1 MRHDLDELVIDP
13 VSVTLD
19 PVEQPPLVVQDT
31 LHRHR
36 ARVAKRVPRVAIV
49 HDWLV
54 AFAGAEKVL
63 EQIVICF
70 PDADLFS
77 VVDFMEE
84 RTWMRGKKVTT
95 SFIQKLP
102 QAKKR
107 YRSYLPLMPLA
118 IEQLDVSGYDLV
130 ISSSHAVAKGILTG
144 PDQIHV
150 SYVHSPIRY
159 AWDLQHQYLQ
169 QSNLTAGV
177 KSLLARM
184 VLHYVRNWD
193 IRTSNSVDHFIANSA
208 FIARRIHKV
217 YHRDSHVI
225 FPPVDVEAFGLC
237 GEKEDFYLTASRM
250 VPYKKVDLIVEAFAK
265 MPERKLVVIGDGPDM
280 RKIREKATPNVEIMG
295 YQPFSVLQEKM
306 QRAKAFVFAA
316 EEDFGIS
323 VVEAQACGTPVIA
336 YGKGGALETVLD
348 SSHACPTGLF
358 FDEQTT
364 DAIIDA
370 VEGFELGAVQINPAD
385 CRANAER
392 FSIKHFREGLRA
404 YVQSVAPHFTL
415 VPSALPPVPVAE
427 PAVESVAE
435 SLAIAAASQ
444 MVQDHDEADSMRVL
458 AVDQSGVL
466 GGAELS
472 LLEVMKNM
480 RGTNETVLFDDGPFR
495 IALEAVGIKVDVLD
509 GAALGGLNKD
519 GGVTRPNAG
528 MIGGVMALV
537 RGTLEK
543 SRNSDVIYVNTQR
556 AMVVGAIAGLISRRP
571 VVWHLRDIV
580 SQEHFGKTQLTII
593 KWCTKLMLER
603 VIANSTASAVALT
616 ALTRMK
622 EERLDV
628 VFNGISAEP
637 FAALESVEQ
646 NELRAR
652 FGLPQKAFLVGSFS
666 RLARWKGQH
675 ILLEALLQAPEMH
688 AVLVGAALFGEDAYE
703 AELRAYVL
711 EHGLADRVHFLGFQ
725 HDIAACMKAVDVVA
739 HTSISPEP
747 FGRVIIEGMLAK
759 RPIVAARAGGVTDIV
774 ADRENGILCTPGDVS
789 ELAGVLG
796 ELSADPGLRD
806 RLVEQG
812 YANAINRFGT
822 ERYVESV
829 QKILSDVA
837 GKGRAKRA

>member
-1 MRHDLDELVIDP
+1 MRHDLDEAVIDTLRVP
-13 VSVTLD
+13 LD
-19 PVEQPPLVVQDT
+19 PVGLLPPAVQDT
-31 LHRHR
+31 PPRHR
-36 ARVAKRVPRVAIV
+36 ARLAKRAPRVAIV

-63 EQIVICF
+63 EQIIMCF

-130 ISSSHAVAKGILTG
+130 ISSSHAVAKGVLTG

-169 QSNLTAGV
+169 QSNLTSGV

-184 VLHYVRNWD
+184 VLHYMRNWD
-193 IRTSNSVDHFIANSA
+193 VRTPNSVDYFIANSA
-208 FIARRIHKV
+208 FIARRINKV

-225 FPPVDVEAFGLC
+225 FPPVDVEAFQLC
-237 GEKEDFYLTASRM
+237 DVKEDFYLTASRM
-250 VPYKKVDLIVEAFAK
+250 VPYKKIDLIVEAFAK

-280 RKIREKATPNVEIMG
+280 RKIRDKATPNVEIMG
-295 YQPFSVLQEKM
+295 YQPFSVLQDKM
-306 QRAKAFVFAA
+306 RRAKAFVFAA

-348 SSHACPTGLF
+348 GSHARPTGLF

-364 DAIIDA
+364 GAIIDA
-370 VEGFELGAVQINPAD
+370 VEGFERGTFKINPAD

-392 FSIKHFREGLRA
+392 FSIKHFRDGLRA
-404 YVQSVAPHFTL
+404 YVQSVAPQFTL
-415 VPSALPPVPVAE
+415 APPAMPPVPGVEPVAK
-427 PAVESVAE
+427 AT
-435 SLAIAAASQ
+435 ASQ
-444 MVQDHDEADSMRVL
+444 QHRDHAEADAMRVL

-472 LLEVMKNM
+472 LLEVMKTM

-495 IALEAVGIKVDVLD
+495 IALEAAGVKVDVLD
-509 GAALGGLNKD
+509 GAALGTLSKE
-519 GGVTRPNAG
+519 GGMKRPGAG
-528 MIGGVMALV
+528 MIGGVMGLV
-537 RGTLEK
+537 RGTLAK

-580 SQEHFGKTQLTII
+580 SPEHFGKAQLTII

-603 VIANSTASAVALT
+603 VIANSTASAAALT

-622 EERLDV
+622 EDRLDV

-637 FAALESVEQ
+637 FTELESVAQ
-646 NELRAR
+646 HELRAR
-652 FGLPQKAFLVGSFS
+652 FGLPQDTFLVGSFS

-675 ILLEALLQAPEMH
+675 ILLEALLEAPEMH

-774 ADRENGILCTPGDVS
+774 KDRENGILCTPGDVRS
-789 ELAGVLG
+789 LADALG
-796 ELSADPGLRD
+796 ELSADAGLRN

-812 YANAINRFGT
+812 YANAISRFGT

-837 GKGRAKRA
+837 RKSRLKRG

>member
-1 MRHDLDELVIDP
+1 MQEA
-13 VSVTLD
+13 
-19 PVEQPPLVVQDT
+19 PP
-31 LHRHR
+31 RHR

-63 EQIVICF
+63 EQIVMCF

-84 RTWMRGKKVTT
+84 RAWMRGKKVTT

-130 ISSSHAVAKGILTG
+130 ISSSHAVAKGVLTG
-144 PDQIHV
+144 PDQVHV

-169 QSNLTAGV
+169 QSNLTAGM

-184 VLHYVRNWD
+184 VLHYMRNWD

-208 FIARRIHKV
+208 FIARRINKV

-225 FPPVDVEAFGLC
+225 FPPVDVEAFQLC
-237 GEKEDFYLTASRM
+237 EEKEDFYLTASRM
-250 VPYKKVDLIVEAFAK
+250 VPYKKIDLIVEAFAK

-280 RKIREKATPNVEIMG
+280 RKIRDKATPNIEIMG
-295 YQPFSVLQEKM
+295 YQPFSVLQDKM

-348 SSHACPTGLF
+348 GSHARPTGLF

-364 DAIIDA
+364 DCDHRCSGRFRTRRG
-370 VEGFELGAVQINPAD
+370 EDHSSGLPRER
-385 CRANAER
+385 RAFFDQAFPR
-392 FSIKHFREGLRA
+392 WTARA
-404 YVQSVAPHFTL
+404 YVQSVAPQFML
-415 VPSALPPVPVAE
+415 APPALPPVP
-427 PAVESVAE
+427 
-435 SLAIAAASQ
+435 LARTVKTTTAQ
-444 MVQDHDEADSMRVL
+444 QDQDHEEADAMRVL

-495 IALEAVGIKVDVLD
+495 IALEAVGIESRCARRRRARRHLS
-509 GAALGGLNKD
+509 KD
-519 GGVTRPNAG
+519 GGLKRPGAG
-528 MIGGVMALV
+528 MIGGVMGLV
-537 RGTLEK
+537 RGTLQK

-580 SQEHFGKTQLTII
+580 SPEHFGKTQLTII

-616 ALTRMK
+616 ALTRH
-622 EERLDV
+622 ERGAAGCGV
-628 VFNGISAEP
+628 QRHFRRAVHRTGIGRAARVAGALRLAAGCVSRGLVQPAR
-637 FAALESVEQ
+637 ALE
-646 NELRAR
+646 R
-652 FGLPQKAFLVGSFS
+652 
-666 RLARWKGQH
+666 
-675 ILLEALLQAPEMH
+675 
-688 AVLVGAALFGEDAYE
+688 
-703 AELRAYVL
+703 
-711 EHGLADRVHFLGFQ
+711 
-725 HDIAACMKAVDVVA
+725 
-739 HTSISPEP
+739 
-747 FGRVIIEGMLAK
+747 
-759 RPIVAARAGGVTDIV
+759 AARPA
-774 ADRENGILCTPGDVS
+774 
-789 ELAGVLG
+789 
-796 ELSADPGLRD
+796 
-806 RLVEQG
+806 
-812 YANAINRFGT
+812 
-822 ERYVESV
+822 
-829 QKILSDVA
+829 
-837 GKGRAKRA
+837 

>member
-1 MRHDLDELVIDP
+1 MRHDLDEVLVDPAQESLDRIDRN
-13 VSVTLD
+13 
-19 PVEQPPLVVQDT
+19 PPAPMDAPPK
-31 LHRHR
+31 HR

-63 EQIVICF
+63 EQIVMCF

-77 VVDFMEE
+77 VVDFMDE
-84 RTWMRGKKVTT
+84 RAWMRGKTVTT

-130 ISSSHAVAKGILTG
+130 ISSSHAVAKGVLTG
-144 PDQIHV
+144 PDQVHV

-169 QSNLTAGV
+169 QSNLTAGM
-177 KSLLARM
+177 KSLLARL
-184 VLHYVRNWD
+184 VLHYMRNWD

-208 FIARRIHKV
+208 FIARRINKV

-225 FPPVDVEAFGLC
+225 FPPVDVEAFQLC
-237 GEKEDFYLTASRM
+237 EVKENFYLTASRM
-250 VPYKKVDLIVEAFAK
+250 VPYKKIDLIVEAFAK
-265 MPERKLVVIGDGPDM
+265 MPERKLIVIGDGPDM
-280 RKIREKATPNVEIMG
+280 RKIRDKATPNIEIMG
-295 YQPFSVLQEKM
+295 YQPFSVLQDKM
-306 QRAKAFVFAA
+306 RRAKAFVFAA

-348 SSHACPTGLF
+348 GSHARPTGLF

-364 DAIIDA
+364 GAIIDA
-370 VEGFELGAVQINPAD
+370 VEGFELGALKISPAD

-392 FSIKHFREGLRA
+392 FSVKHFRDGLRGHI
-404 YVQSVAPHFTL
+404 QSIAPQFML
-415 VPSALPPVPVAE
+415 APPALPPVPVVRPVKATT
-427 PAVESVAE
+427 A
-435 SLAIAAASQ
+435 Q
-444 MVQDHDEADSMRVL
+444 QDQDHEAADAMRVL

-495 IALEAVGIKVDVLD
+495 IALEAVGLKVDVLD
-509 GAALGGLNKD
+509 GAALGGLSKD
-519 GGVTRPNAG
+519 GGMKRPGAG
-528 MIGGVMALV
+528 MIGGVMGLV
-537 RGTLEK
+537 RATLEK

-580 SQEHFGKTQLTII
+580 SPEHFGKTQLTII

-616 ALTRMK
+616 ALTRLK

-637 FAALESVEQ
+637 FTELESVAQ
-646 NELRAR
+646 HELRAR
-652 FGLPQKAFLVGSFS
+652 FSLPQDAFLVGSFS

-675 ILLEALLQAPEMH
+675 ILLEALLEAPEMH

-774 ADRENGILCTPGDVS
+774 EDRENGILCTPGDVAA
-789 ELAGVLG
+789 LAGALG
-796 ELSADPGLRD
+796 ELSADAGLRR

-812 YANAINRFGT
+812 YANAISRFGT

-829 QKILSDVA
+829 EKILSDVA
-837 GKGRAKRA
+837 GKSRSKRS

>member
-1 MRHDLDELVIDP
+1 MRHDLDEAVIDTLRVP
-13 VSVTLD
+13 LD
-19 PVEQPPLVVQDT
+19 PVGLLPPAVQDT
-31 LHRHR
+31 PPRHR
-36 ARVAKRVPRVAIV
+36 ARLAKRVPRVAIV

-63 EQIVICF
+63 EQIIMCF

-130 ISSSHAVAKGILTG
+130 ISSSHAVAKGVLTG

-169 QSNLTAGV
+169 QSNLTSGV

-184 VLHYVRNWD
+184 VLHYMRNWD
-193 IRTSNSVDHFIANSA
+193 VRTPNSVDYFIANSA
-208 FIARRIHKV
+208 FIARRINKV

-225 FPPVDVEAFGLC
+225 FPPVDVEAFQLC
-237 GEKEDFYLTASRM
+237 DVKEDFYLTASRM
-250 VPYKKVDLIVEAFAK
+250 VPYKKIDLIVEAFAK

-280 RKIREKATPNVEIMG
+280 RKIRDKATPNVEIMG
-295 YQPFSVLQEKM
+295 YQPFSVLQDKM
-306 QRAKAFVFAA
+306 RRAKAFVFAA

-348 SSHACPTGLF
+348 GSHARPTGLF

-364 DAIIDA
+364 GAIIDA
-370 VEGFELGAVQINPAD
+370 VEGFERGTFKINPAD

-392 FSIKHFREGLRA
+392 FSIKHFRDGLRA
-404 YVQSVAPHFTL
+404 YVQSVAPQFTL
-415 VPSALPPVPVAE
+415 APPAMPPVPGVEPVAK
-427 PAVESVAE
+427 AT
-435 SLAIAAASQ
+435 ASQ
-444 MVQDHDEADSMRVL
+444 QHRDHAEADAMRVL

-472 LLEVMKNM
+472 LLEVMKTM

-495 IALEAVGIKVDVLD
+495 IALEAAGVKVDVLD
-509 GAALGGLNKD
+509 GAALGTLSKE
-519 GGVTRPNAG
+519 GGMKRPGAG
-528 MIGGVMALV
+528 MIGGVMGLV
-537 RGTLEK
+537 RGTLAK

-580 SQEHFGKTQLTII
+580 SPEHFGKAQLTII

-603 VIANSTASAVALT
+603 VIANSTASAAALT

-622 EERLDV
+622 EDRLDV

-637 FAALESVEQ
+637 FTELESVAQ
-646 NELRAR
+646 HELRAR
-652 FGLPQKAFLVGSFS
+652 FGLPQDTFLVGSFS

-675 ILLEALLQAPEMH
+675 ILLEALLEAPEMH

-774 ADRENGILCTPGDVS
+774 KDRENGILCTPGDVRS
-789 ELAGVLG
+789 LADALG
-796 ELSADPGLRD
+796 ELSADAGLRN

-812 YANAINRFGT
+812 YANAISRFGT

-837 GKGRAKRA
+837 RKSRLKRG

>member
-1 MRHDLDELVIDP
+1 MRHDLDEAVIDTLRVP
-13 VSVTLD
+13 LD
-19 PVEQPPLVVQDT
+19 PVGLLPPAVQDT
-31 LHRHR
+31 PPRHR
-36 ARVAKRVPRVAIV
+36 ARLAKRVPRVAIV

-63 EQIVICF
+63 EQIIMCF

-130 ISSSHAVAKGILTG
+130 ISSSHAVAKGVLTG

-169 QSNLTAGV
+169 QSNLTSGV

-184 VLHYVRNWD
+184 VLHYMRNWD
-193 IRTSNSVDHFIANSA
+193 VRTPNSVDYFIANSA
-208 FIARRIHKV
+208 FIARRINKV

-225 FPPVDVEAFGLC
+225 FPPVDVEAFQLC
-237 GEKEDFYLTASRM
+237 DVKEDFYLTASRM
-250 VPYKKVDLIVEAFAK
+250 VPYKKIDLIVEAFAK

-280 RKIREKATPNVEIMG
+280 RKIRDKATPNVEIMG
-295 YQPFSVLQEKM
+295 YQPFSVLQDKM
-306 QRAKAFVFAA
+306 RRAKAFVFAA

-348 SSHACPTGLF
+348 GSHARPTGLF

-364 DAIIDA
+364 GAIIDA
-370 VEGFELGAVQINPAD
+370 VEGFERGTFKINPAD

-392 FSIKHFREGLRA
+392 FSIKHFRDGLRA
-404 YVQSVAPHFTL
+404 YVQSVAPQFTL
-415 VPSALPPVPVAE
+415 APPAMPPVPGVEPVAK
-427 PAVESVAE
+427 AT
-435 SLAIAAASQ
+435 ASQ
-444 MVQDHDEADSMRVL
+444 QHRDHAEADAMRVM

-472 LLEVMKNM
+472 LLEVMKTM

-495 IALEAVGIKVDVLD
+495 IALEAAGVKVDVLD
-509 GAALGGLNKD
+509 GAALGTLSKE
-519 GGVTRPNAG
+519 GGMKRPGAG
-528 MIGGVMALV
+528 MIGGVMGLV
-537 RGTLEK
+537 RGTLAK

-580 SQEHFGKTQLTII
+580 SPEHFGKAQLTII

-603 VIANSTASAVALT
+603 VIANSTASAAALT

-622 EERLDV
+622 EDRLDV

-637 FAALESVEQ
+637 FTELESVAQ
-646 NELRAR
+646 HELRAR
-652 FGLPQKAFLVGSFS
+652 FGLPQDTFLVGSFS

-675 ILLEALLQAPEMH
+675 ILLEALLEAPEMH

-774 ADRENGILCTPGDVS
+774 KDRENGILCTPGDVRS
-789 ELAGVLG
+789 LADALG
-796 ELSADPGLRD
+796 ELSADAGLRN

-812 YANAINRFGT
+812 YANAISRFGT

-837 GKGRAKRA
+837 RKSRLKRG

>member
-1 MRHDLDELVIDP
+1 
-13 VSVTLD
+13 
-19 PVEQPPLVVQDT
+19 
-31 LHRHR
+31 
-36 ARVAKRVPRVAIV
+36 
-49 HDWLV
+49 
-54 AFAGAEKVL
+54 
-63 EQIVICF
+63 
-70 PDADLFS
+70 
-77 VVDFMEE
+77 
-84 RTWMRGKKVTT
+84 
-95 SFIQKLP
+95 
-102 QAKKR
+102 
-107 YRSYLPLMPLA
+107 MPLA

-130 ISSSHAVAKGILTG
+130 ISSSHAVAKGVLTG

-169 QSNLTAGV
+169 QSNLTSGV

-184 VLHYVRNWD
+184 VLHYMRNWD

-208 FIARRIHKV
+208 FIARRINKV

-225 FPPVDVEAFGLC
+225 FPPVDVEAFQRC
-237 GEKEDFYLTASRM
+237 DVKEDFYLTASRM
-250 VPYKKVDLIVEAFAK
+250 VPYKKIDLIVEAFAK

-280 RKIREKATPNVEIMG
+280 RKIRDKATPNVEIMG

-348 SSHACPTGLF
+348 SSHARPTGLF

-364 DAIIDA
+364 ASIIDA
-370 VEGFELGAVQINPAD
+370 VDGFELGAVKINPAD

-392 FSIKHFREGLRA
+392 FSIKHFRDGLRA
-404 YVQSVAPHFTL
+404 YVQSVAPQFTL
-415 VPSALPPVPVAE
+415 APPAMPPVPVAD
-427 PAVESVAE
+427 PVAK
-435 SLAIAAASQ
+435 AAALQ
-444 MVQDHDEADSMRVL
+444 LDQDHEDADAMRVL

-509 GAALGGLNKD
+509 GAALGGLSKD
-519 GGVTRPNAG
+519 GGMKRPKAG
-528 MIGGVMALV
+528 MIGGVMSLV
-537 RGTLEK
+537 RGTLAK

-616 ALTRMK
+616 ALTRM
-622 EERLDV
+622 
-628 VFNGISAEP
+628 
-637 FAALESVEQ
+637 
-646 NELRAR
+646 
-652 FGLPQKAFLVGSFS
+652 
-666 RLARWKGQH
+666 
-675 ILLEALLQAPEMH
+675 
-688 AVLVGAALFGEDAYE
+688 
-703 AELRAYVL
+703 
-711 EHGLADRVHFLGFQ
+711 
-725 HDIAACMKAVDVVA
+725 
-739 HTSISPEP
+739 
-747 FGRVIIEGMLAK
+747 
-759 RPIVAARAGGVTDIV
+759 
-774 ADRENGILCTPGDVS
+774 
-789 ELAGVLG
+789 
-796 ELSADPGLRD
+796 
-806 RLVEQG
+806 
-812 YANAINRFGT
+812 
-822 ERYVESV
+822 
-829 QKILSDVA
+829 
-837 GKGRAKRA
+837 

>member
-1 MRHDLDELVIDP
+1 MRHDLDEVIIDP
-13 VSVTLD
+13 VQDSADGIDVNLPSVMDAL
-19 PVEQPPLVVQDT
+19 PK
-31 LHRHR
+31 HR
-36 ARVAKRVPRVAIV
+36 ARVAERVPRVAIV

-63 EQIVICF
+63 EQILICF
-70 PDADLFS
+70 PEADLFS

-84 RTWMRGKKVTT
+84 RAWMRGKTVTT

-159 AWDLQHQYLQ
+159 AWDLQHQYLR
-169 QSNLTAGV
+169 QSNLTAGI
-177 KSLLARM
+177 KSGLARL
-184 VLHYVRNWD
+184 VLHYMRNWD
-193 IRTSNSVDHFIANSA
+193 IRTSNSVDHFIANSE
-208 FIARRIHKV
+208 FISRRINKV

-225 FPPVDVEAFGLC
+225 FPPVDVDAFQLC
-237 GEKEDFYLTASRM
+237 EVKEDFYLTASRM
-250 VPYKKVDLIVEAFAK
+250 VPYKKIDLIVEAFAK
-265 MPERKLVVIGDGPDM
+265 MPGRKLVVIGDGPDM
-280 RKIREKATPNVEIMG
+280 RKIRAKATANIEIMG
-295 YQPFSVLQEKM
+295 YQPFAVLQDKM
-306 QRAKAFVFAA
+306 RRAKAFVFAA

-348 SSHACPTGLF
+348 SSNACPTGLF
-358 FDEQTT
+358 FGEQTT
-364 DAIIDA
+364 DSIIDA
-370 VEGFELGAVQINPAD
+370 IEGFELGAVRIEPAD

-392 FSIKHFREGLRA
+392 FSVRHFRDNLRA
-404 YVQSVAPHFTL
+404 YVQSVAPQFTL
-415 VPSALPPVPVAE
+415 PPPALPPVPLVKE
-427 PAVESVAE
+427 VGITTQKQDEDNK
-435 SLAIAAASQ
+435 AA
-444 MVQDHDEADSMRVL
+444 DGMRVL

-480 RGTNETVLFDDGPFR
+480 RGNNETVLFDDGPFR

-509 GAALGGLNKD
+509 GAALGGVSKD
-519 GGVTRPNAG
+519 SGMKRPSAG
-528 MIGGVMALV
+528 MIGGVMGLV

-580 SQEHFGKTQLTII
+580 SPDHFGKTQLTII

-616 ALTRMK
+616 ALTQMK

-637 FAALESVEQ
+637 FTELEAVAQ
-646 NELRAR
+646 HELRSR
-652 FGLPQKAFLVGSFS
+652 FGLPQDAFLVGSFS

-675 ILLEALLQAPEMH
+675 VLLEALLEAPDMH

-711 EHGLADRVHFLGFQ
+711 LHGLGDRVHFLGFQ
-725 HDIAACMKAVDVVA
+725 HDIAACMKAVDVIA

-759 RPIVAARAGGVTDIV
+759 RPVVAARAGGVVDIV
-774 ADRENGILCTPGDVS
+774 TNRENGILCTPGDVT

-796 ELSADPGLRD
+796 ELSADAGLRS

-837 GKGRAKRA
+837 GKGRSKRGEV

>member
-1 MRHDLDELVIDP
+1 MRHDLDEAVIDTVRVPLNP
-13 VSVTLD
+13 VGLL
-19 PVEQPPLVVQDT
+19 PPAVQDT
-31 LHRHR
+31 PPRHR
-36 ARVAKRVPRVAIV
+36 ARIAKRVPRVAIV

-63 EQIVICF
+63 EQIIMCF

-84 RTWMRGKKVTT
+84 RSWMRGKKVTT

-144 PDQIHV
+144 PDQIHI

-177 KSLLARM
+177 KSLLARL
-184 VLHYVRNWD
+184 VLHYMRNWD
-193 IRTSNSVDHFIANSA
+193 NRTSNSVDHFIANSA
-208 FIARRIHKV
+208 FIARRVKKV

-225 FPPVDVEAFGLC
+225 FPPVDVEAFQLC
-237 GEKEDFYLTASRM
+237 EVKEDFYLTASRM
-250 VPYKKVDLIVEAFAK
+250 VPYKKIDLIVEAFAK
-265 MPERKLVVIGDGPDM
+265 MPERKLIVIGDGPDM
-280 RKIREKATPNVEIMG
+280 RKIRDKATPNIEIMG
-295 YQPFSVLQEKM
+295 YQPFSVLQDKM
-306 QRAKAFVFAA
+306 RRAKAFVFAA

-348 SSHACPTGLF
+348 GSHARPTGLF
-358 FDEQTT
+358 FDAQTT
-364 DAIIDA
+364 ASIIDA
-370 VEGFELGAVQINPAD
+370 VEGFEHGAVKINPAD

-392 FSIKHFREGLRA
+392 FSIKHFRDGLRA
-404 YVQSVAPHFTL
+404 YVQSVAPQFTL
-415 VPSALPPVPVAE
+415 APPAMPPVPVAD
-427 PAVESVAE
+427 P
-435 SLAIAAASQ
+435 AIAAAALQ
-444 MVQDHDEADSMRVL
+444 LDRDHEEADAMRVL

-495 IALEAVGIKVDVLD
+495 IALEAVGVKVDVLD
-509 GAALGGLNKD
+509 GAALGGLSKD
-519 GGVTRPNAG
+519 GGLKGPGKG
-528 MIGGVMALV
+528 MIGGVMGLV
-537 RGTLEK
+537 RGTLQK
-543 SRNSDVIYVNTQR
+543 SRNADVIYVNTQR

-580 SQEHFGKTQLTII
+580 SPEHFGKTQLTII

-603 VIANSTASAVALT
+603 VIANSTASAAALT

-637 FAALESVEQ
+637 FTELESVAQ
-646 NELRAR
+646 HELRAR
-652 FGLPQKAFLVGSFS
+652 FGLPRDAFLVGSFS

-675 ILLEALLQAPEMH
+675 ILLEALLEAPEMH

-703 AELRAYVL
+703 AELRAYVR
-711 EHGLADRVHFLGFQ
+711 EHGLTDRVHFLGFQ
-725 HDIAACMKAVDVVA
+725 HDIAACMKAVDVVT

-759 RPIVAARAGGVTDIV
+759 RPVVAARAGGVTDIIE
-774 ADRENGILCTPGDVS
+774 DRVNGIMCTPGDVRA
-789 ELAGVLG
+789 LAGALG
-796 ELSADPGLRD
+796 ELSADAGLRN

-812 YANAINRFGT
+812 YANAVNRFGT
-822 ERYVESV
+822 KRYVESV

-837 GKGRAKRA
+837 GKSRLKRA